1 MSELA
6 PPTLP
11 GQPGFALAG
20 DLTIHCAAERSA
32 ELLEKLRAQ
41 IETATPG
48 ELRLDLAELVDI
60 DSAGLQILVAARR
73 LCGEHALH
81 LRLQPRSPTV
91 QEALDAYRLDD
102 QLMPLDLPAAARQAT
117 QEGHPA

>member
-6 PPTLP
+6 PPP
-11 GQPGFALAG
+11 PSGQTGFALAG

-48 ELRLDLAELVDI
+48 ELHLDVAGLVDI

-73 LCGEHALH
+73 LCAEHALH

-102 QLMPLDLPAAARQAT
+102 HLAPIDLPAAMRLAT
-117 QEGHPA
+117 QEGLPA